1 VLHEARLLTRHRQG
15 KQVLYLRTDLGHTL
29 VGS

>member
-1 VLHEARLLTRHRQG
+1 VLHEAGLLTRHRQG